1 MRNLLLFIT
10 PFILIVQ
17 GCLEPTPSEIL
28 ENNGYAINN
37 LELTRAV
44 SSDNSRMVE
53 LLFQTEVNTTS
64 QGGAL
69 ILPFVVAHKNTTILE
84 IFLKNGANPDIY
96 RRDSLRTAIEN
107 RDRKSVV

>member
-69 ILPFVVAHKNTTILE
+69 ILPFVVGLYVGNS
-84 IFLKNGANPDIY
+84 N
-96 RRDSLRTAIEN
+96 S
-107 RDRKSVV
+107 